1 MPLSNKEI
9 LERLC
14 SNKKISERN
23 PFILSE
29 LSMSCEELDEEV
41 MFQYEKL
48 LEVVDFDRV
57 AVCANFAMM
66 NPNEA
71 SDVNRG
77 VYFSRWKNE
86 TFWKNLQ
93 LGSAFSS
100 KEVVR
105 REIKDVISRQLKS
118 VLKISN
124 VRLVHLRSSNL
135 YYSEND
141 QLKLLENFSEQSF
154 ISFCMYIFARYL
166 KLSEDDA
173 IKTALRDRIKPA
185 SNNSVI
191 QFLDCYIKDGKYF
204 AGVSEDSPQWI
215 IQRFLRPAIE
225 LGKPTVHSKSV
236 DMLIDHLTDF
246 DSMTKHRVLD
256 ILSTMYMNSASLK
269 SKFGGAL
276 RIFGSSG
283 ANGKSKF
290 IDLLIRS
297 VGYDCAASVSVQDLG
312 DDRSAYSAA
321 SAMLL
326 VDDDAPSNRIKGLAS
341 SNFKK
346 LVTGGA
352 MKVRALYKEE
362 VTVTP
367 KCMMVIAS
375 NHLPRAEDKS
385 EGFLRRWNLVEI
397 KTRLHDRYDLD
408 EIWFKELDSDTSAQ
422 YVCEMLVLRALE
434 MSNGD
439 EMSPK
444 SEIML
449 ELDRRYAED
458 NNSASSFVREVGL
471 DQIVGFSVKEVRD
484 RYDRFC
490 QENDLPVMQ
499 RQFNETLE
507 NQFSLIAKSVGH
519 SRVSESSDQFALLK
533 QKLKSTVRAWQ
544 HTDDE
549 VNISY
554 LPNLKQT

>member
-1 MPLSNKEI
+1 MENKEI

-14 SNKKISERN
+14 SNEKISERN

-29 LSMSCEELDEEV
+29 LSMTCEELDEEV

-57 AVCANFAMM
+57 AVCANFAIM

-71 SDVNRG
+71 SDVDRG
-77 VYFSRWKNE
+77 VYFSRWKDE

-93 LGSAFSS
+93 LGSAVSS
-100 KEVVR
+100 KEIVR

-118 VLKISN
+118 VLKLSG
-124 VRLVHLRSSNL
+124 VRLVHLRSSKL

-141 QLKLLENFSEQSF
+141 QLKLLENFNDQSF

-173 IKTALRDRIKPA
+173 IKTALRDRVKPV
-185 SNNSVI
+185 SNNSII
-191 QFLDCYIKDGKYF
+191 QFLDCYIKEGKYF
-204 AGVSEDSPQWI
+204 VGVSEDSPQWI

-225 LGKPTVHSKSV
+225 SGKHTVHSRAV

-246 DSMTKHRVLD
+246 DIMTRHRLRDV
-256 ILSTMYMNSASLK
+256 LSTMYMNSASMK
-269 SKFGGAL
+269 SKFGCAL

-290 IDLLIRS
+290 LDLLIRS
-297 VGYDCAASVSVQDLG
+297 VGYDCVASVSVQDL
-312 DDRSAYSAA
+312 DNDRSVYSAA
-321 SAMLL
+321 SAMLA
-326 VDDDAPSNRIKGLAS
+326 VDDDAPSNRITGLAA

-346 LVTGGA
+346 FTTGGPV
-352 MKVRALYKEE
+352 KNRALYKEE

-385 EGFLRRWNLVEI
+385 EGFLRRWNLIEV

-408 EIWFKELDSDTSAQ
+408 EDWFKELDSDVSAQ
-422 YVCEMLVLRALE
+422 YVCEMLVLRFLE
-434 MSNGD
+434 LSNGD

-444 SEIML
+444 SEAML

-458 NNSASSFVREVGL
+458 NNSAAAFVNDLGFEKIIGFSVREV
-471 DQIVGFSVKEVRD
+471 RD
-484 RYDRFC
+484 HYESYC
-490 QENDLPVMQ
+490 KENDLPVMQ

-507 NQFSLIAKSVGH
+507 NQFSLIVKPAGVM
-519 SRVSESSDQFALLK
+519 RVSEASDQYALLR
-533 QKLKSTVRAWQ
+533 QKLKQTIKVWQ

-549 VNISY
+549 VNLVY
-554 LPNLKQT
+554 LPNLKQK

>member
-1 MPLSNKEI
+1 MENKEI

-23 PFILSE
+23 PYILSE

-57 AVCANFAMM
+57 AVCANFAIM

-71 SDVNRG
+71 SDVDRG

-93 LGSAFSS
+93 LGSAVSS
-100 KEVVR
+100 KEIVR

-118 VLKISN
+118 VLKLSG
-124 VRLVHLRSSNL
+124 VRLVNLRSSQL

-141 QLKLLENFSEQSF
+141 QLKLLEGFSDQSF
-154 ISFCMYIFARYL
+154 ISFCMYIFAKYL

-173 IKTALRDRIKPA
+173 IKTALRDRVKPA
-185 SNNSVI
+185 SNNSII
-191 QFLDCYIKDGKYF
+191 QFLDCYIKEGKYF
-204 AGVSEDSPQWI
+204 VGVSEDSPQWI

-225 LGKPTVHSKSV
+225 SGKPTVHSRVV

-246 DSMTKHRVLD
+246 DIMTKHRLRD
-256 ILSTMYMNSASLK
+256 ILSTMYMNSSNLK

-290 IDLLIRS
+290 LDLLIRS
-297 VGYDCAASVSVQDLG
+297 VGYDCVASVSIQDL
-312 DDRSAYSAA
+312 DNDRSVYSAA
-321 SAMLL
+321 SAMLA
-326 VDDDAPSNRIKGLAS
+326 VDDDAPSNRITGLAS

-346 LVTGGA
+346 FTTGGPV
-352 MKVRALYKEE
+352 KNRALYKEE

-385 EGFLRRWNLVEI
+385 EGFLRRWNLIEV
-397 KTRLHDRYDLD
+397 KTRLHDRYDLNED
-408 EIWFKELDSDTSAQ
+408 WFKELDSDVSAQ
-422 YVCEMLVLRALE
+422 YMCEMLVLRFLE
-434 MSNGD
+434 LSND
-439 EMSPK
+439 AEMSPK
-444 SEIML
+444 SESML

-458 NNSASSFVREVGL
+458 NNSAAAFVNDLGFEKIIGFSVREV
-471 DQIVGFSVKEVRD
+471 RD
-484 RYDRFC
+484 HYESYC
-490 QENDLPVMQ
+490 KENDLPVMQ

-507 NQFSLIAKSVGH
+507 NQFSLIVKPAGVM
-519 SRVSESSDQFALLK
+519 RVSEASDQYALLR
-533 QKLKSTVRAWQ
+533 QKLKQTIKVWQ

-549 VNISY
+549 VNIVY
-554 LPNLKQT
+554 LPNLKQM

>member
-1 MPLSNKEI
+1 MENKEI

-23 PFILSE
+23 PYILSE

-57 AVCANFAMM
+57 AVCANFAIM

-71 SDVNRG
+71 SDVDRG

-93 LGSAFSS
+93 LGSAVSS
-100 KEVVR
+100 KEIVR

-118 VLKISN
+118 VLKLSG
-124 VRLVHLRSSNL
+124 VRLVNLKSSQL

-141 QLKLLENFSEQSF
+141 QLKLLEGFSDQSF
-154 ISFCMYIFARYL
+154 ISFCMYIFAKYL

-173 IKTALRDRIKPA
+173 IKTALRDRVKPA
-185 SNNSVI
+185 SNNSII
-191 QFLDCYIKDGKYF
+191 QFLDCYIKEGKYF
-204 AGVSEDSPQWI
+204 VGVSEDSPQWI

-225 LGKPTVHSKSV
+225 SGKPTVHSRVV

-246 DSMTKHRVLD
+246 DIMTKHRLLD
-256 ILSTMYMNSASLK
+256 ILSTMYMNSSNLK

-290 IDLLIRS
+290 LDLLIRS
-297 VGYDCAASVSVQDLG
+297 VGYDCVASVSIQDL
-312 DDRSAYSAA
+312 DNDRSVYSAA
-321 SAMLL
+321 SAMLA
-326 VDDDAPSNRIKGLAS
+326 VDDDAPSNRITGLAS

-346 LVTGGA
+346 FTTGGPV
-352 MKVRALYKEE
+352 KNRALYKEE

-385 EGFLRRWNLVEI
+385 EGFLRRWNLIEV

-408 EIWFKELDSDTSAQ
+408 EDWFKELDSDVSAQ
-422 YVCEMLVLRALE
+422 YMCEMLVLRFLE
-434 MSNGD
+434 LSND
-439 EMSPK
+439 AEMSPK
-444 SEIML
+444 SESML

-458 NNSASSFVREVGL
+458 NNSAAAFVNDLGFEKIIGFSVREV
-471 DQIVGFSVKEVRD
+471 RD
-484 RYDRFC
+484 HYESYC
-490 QENDLPVMQ
+490 KENDLPVMQ

-507 NQFSLIAKSVGH
+507 NQFSLIVKPAGVM
-519 SRVSESSDQFALLK
+519 RVSEASDQYALLR
-533 QKLKSTVRAWQ
+533 QKLKQTIKVWQ

-549 VNISY
+549 VNIVY
-554 LPNLKQT
+554 LPNLKQM

>member
-1 MPLSNKEI
+1 MENKEI

-14 SNKKISERN
+14 SNEKISERN

-57 AVCANFAMM
+57 AVCANFAIM

-71 SDVNRG
+71 SDVDRG

-93 LGSAFSS
+93 LGSAVSS
-100 KEVVR
+100 KEIVR

-118 VLKISN
+118 VLKLCG

-141 QLKLLENFSEQSF
+141 QLKLLENFNEQSF

-173 IKTALRDRIKPA
+173 IKTALRDRVKPA
-185 SNNSVI
+185 SNNSII
-191 QFLDCYIKDGKYF
+191 QFLDCYIKEGKYF
-204 AGVSEDSPQWI
+204 VGVSEDSPQWI

-225 LGKPTVHSKSV
+225 SGKPTVHSRAV

-246 DSMTKHRVLD
+246 DIMTKHRLRD

-269 SKFGGAL
+269 SKFGGTL

-297 VGYDCAASVSVQDLG
+297 VGYDCVASVSVQDLD
-312 DDRSAYSAA
+312 DDRSVYSAA
-321 SAMLL
+321 LAMLT
-326 VDDDAPSNRIKGLAS
+326 VDDDAPSTRITGLAS

-346 LVTGGA
+346 FTTGGVV
-352 MKVRALYKEE
+352 KTRALYKEAI
-362 VTVTP
+362 TVTP
-367 KCMMVIAS
+367 KCTMVIAS

-385 EGFLRRWNLVEI
+385 EGFLRRWNLIEI

-408 EIWFKELDSDTSAQ
+408 EDWFKELDSDVSAQ
-422 YVCEMLVLRALE
+422 YMCEMLVLRFLE
-434 MSNGD
+434 LSNGA

-444 SEIML
+444 SESML

-458 NNSASSFVREVGL
+458 NNSAAAFVNDLGIEKIIGFSVREVREHYE
-471 DQIVGFSVKEVRD
+471 SYCK
-484 RYDRFC
+484 
-490 QENDLPVMQ
+490 ENDLPVMQ

-507 NQFSLIAKSVGH
+507 NQFSLIVKPAGVM
-519 SRVSESSDQFALLK
+519 RVSESSDQFALLR
-533 QKLKSTVRAWQ
+533 QKLKRTIKVWQ

-549 VNISY
+549 VNIIY
-554 LPNLKQT
+554 LPNLKQM

>member
-1 MPLSNKEI
+1 MENKEI

-23 PFILSE
+23 PYILSE

-57 AVCANFAMM
+57 AVCANFAIM

-71 SDVNRG
+71 SDVDRG

-86 TFWKNLQ
+86 TFWKNFQ
-93 LGSAFSS
+93 LGSAVTS
-100 KEVVR
+100 KEIVR

-118 VLKISN
+118 VLKLSG
-124 VRLVHLRSSNL
+124 VRLVNLRSSQL

-141 QLKLLENFSEQSF
+141 QLKLLEGFSDQSF
-154 ISFCMYIFARYL
+154 ISFCMYIFAKYL

-173 IKTALRDRIKPA
+173 IKTALRDRVKPA
-185 SNNSVI
+185 SNNSII
-191 QFLDCYIKDGKYF
+191 QFLDCYIKEGKYF
-204 AGVSEDSPQWI
+204 VGVSEDSPQWI

-225 LGKPTVHSKSV
+225 SGKPTVHSRAV
-236 DMLIDHLTDF
+236 NMLIDHLTDF
-246 DSMTKHRVLD
+246 DIMTKHRLRD
-256 ILSTMYMNSASLK
+256 ILSTMYMNSSNLK

-290 IDLLIRS
+290 LDLLIRS
-297 VGYDCAASVSVQDLG
+297 VGYDCVASVSIQDL
-312 DDRSAYSAA
+312 DNDRSVYSAA
-321 SAMLL
+321 SAMLA
-326 VDDDAPSNRIKGLAS
+326 VDDDAPSNRITGLAS

-346 LVTGGA
+346 FTTGGPV
-352 MKVRALYKEE
+352 KNRALYKEE

-385 EGFLRRWNLVEI
+385 EGFLRRWNLIEV

-408 EIWFKELDSDTSAQ
+408 EDWFKELDSDVSAQ
-422 YVCEMLVLRALE
+422 YMCEMLVLRFLE
-434 MSNGD
+434 LSNGA

-444 SEIML
+444 SESML

-458 NNSASSFVREVGL
+458 NNSAAAFVNDLGFEKIIGFSVREV
-471 DQIVGFSVKEVRD
+471 RD
-484 RYDRFC
+484 HYESYC
-490 QENDLPVMQ
+490 KENDLPVMQ

-507 NQFSLIAKSVGH
+507 NQFSLIVKPAGVM
-519 SRVSESSDQFALLK
+519 RVSEASDQYALLR
-533 QKLKSTVRAWQ
+533 QKLKQTIKVWQ

-549 VNISY
+549 VNIVY
-554 LPNLKQT
+554 LPNLKQM

>member
-1 MPLSNKEI
+1 MENKEI

-23 PFILSE
+23 PYILSE

-57 AVCANFAMM
+57 AVCANFAIM

-71 SDVNRG
+71 SDVDRG

-93 LGSAFSS
+93 LGSAVSS
-100 KEVVR
+100 KEIVR

-118 VLKISN
+118 VLKLSG
-124 VRLVHLRSSNL
+124 VRLVNLRSSQL

-141 QLKLLENFSEQSF
+141 QLKLLEGFSDQSF
-154 ISFCMYIFARYL
+154 ISFCMYIFAKYL

-173 IKTALRDRIKPA
+173 IKTALRDRVKPA
-185 SNNSVI
+185 SNNSII
-191 QFLDCYIKDGKYF
+191 QFLDCYIKEGKYF
-204 AGVSEDSPQWI
+204 VGVSEDSPQWI

-225 LGKPTVHSKSV
+225 SGKPTVHSRAV

-246 DSMTKHRVLD
+246 DIMTKHRLRD
-256 ILSTMYMNSASLK
+256 ILSTMYMNSSNLK

-290 IDLLIRS
+290 LDLLIRS
-297 VGYDCAASVSVQDLG
+297 VGYDCVASVSIQDL
-312 DDRSAYSAA
+312 DNDRSVYSAA
-321 SAMLL
+321 SAMLA
-326 VDDDAPSNRIKGLAS
+326 VDDDAPSNRITGLAS

-346 LVTGGA
+346 FTTGGPV
-352 MKVRALYKEE
+352 KNRALYKEE

-367 KCMMVIAS
+367 KCMMVITS

-385 EGFLRRWNLVEI
+385 EGFLRRWNLIEV

-408 EIWFKELDSDTSAQ
+408 EDWFKELDSDVSAQ
-422 YVCEMLVLRALE
+422 YMCETLVLRFLE
-434 MSNGD
+434 LSND
-439 EMSPK
+439 AEMSPK
-444 SEIML
+444 SESML

-458 NNSASSFVREVGL
+458 NNSAAAFVNDLGFEKIIGFSVREV
-471 DQIVGFSVKEVRD
+471 RD
-484 RYDRFC
+484 HYESYC
-490 QENDLPVMQ
+490 KENDLPVMQ

-507 NQFSLIAKSVGH
+507 NQFSLIVKPAGVM
-519 SRVSESSDQFALLK
+519 RVSEASDQYALLR
-533 QKLKSTVRAWQ
+533 QKLKQTIKVWQ

-549 VNISY
+549 VNIVY
-554 LPNLKQT
+554 LPNLKQM

>member
-1 MPLSNKEI
+1 MENKEI

-14 SNKKISERN
+14 SNEKISERN

-57 AVCANFAMM
+57 AVCANFAIM

-71 SDVNRG
+71 SDVDRG

-86 TFWKNLQ
+86 TFWRNLQ
-93 LGSAFSS
+93 LGSAVSS
-100 KEVVR
+100 KEIVR

-118 VLKISN
+118 VLKLCG

-141 QLKLLENFSEQSF
+141 QLKLLENFNEQSF

-173 IKTALRDRIKPA
+173 IKTALRDRVKPA
-185 SNNSVI
+185 SNNSII
-191 QFLDCYIKDGKYF
+191 QFLDCYIKEGKYF
-204 AGVSEDSPQWI
+204 VGVSEDSPQWI

-225 LGKPTVHSKSV
+225 SGKPTVHSRAV

-246 DSMTKHRVLD
+246 DIMTNHRLRD
-256 ILSTMYMNSASLK
+256 ILSTMYMNSSNLK

-290 IDLLIRS
+290 LDLLIRS
-297 VGYDCAASVSVQDLG
+297 VGYDCVASVSVQDL
-312 DDRSAYSAA
+312 DNDRSVYSAA
-321 SAMLL
+321 SAMLA
-326 VDDDAPSNRIKGLAS
+326 VDDDAPSNRITGLAS

-346 LVTGGA
+346 FTTGGPV
-352 MKVRALYKEE
+352 KNRALYKEE

-385 EGFLRRWNLVEI
+385 EGFLRRWNLIEVKI
-397 KTRLHDRYDLD
+397 RLHDRYDLD
-408 EIWFKELDSDTSAQ
+408 EDWFKELDSDVSAQ
-422 YVCEMLVLRALE
+422 YMCEMLVLRFLE
-434 MSNGD
+434 LSNGA

-444 SEIML
+444 SESML

-458 NNSASSFVREVGL
+458 NNSAAAFVNDLGFEKIIGFSVREVRE
-471 DQIVGFSVKEVRD
+471 QYESYCK
-484 RYDRFC
+484 
-490 QENDLPVMQ
+490 ENDLPVMQ

-507 NQFSLIAKSVGH
+507 NQFSLIVKPAGVM
-519 SRVSESSDQFALLK
+519 RVSEGSDQFALLR
-533 QKLKSTVRAWQ
+533 QKLKRTIKVWQ

-549 VNISY
+549 VNIVY
-554 LPNLKQT
+554 LPNLKQM

>member
-1 MPLSNKEI
+1 MENKEI

-57 AVCANFAMM
+57 AVCANFAIM

-71 SDVNRG
+71 SDVDRG

-118 VLKISN
+118 VLKLSG
-124 VRLVHLRSSNL
+124 VRLVHLRSSKL

-141 QLKLLENFSEQSF
+141 QLKLLENFNEQSF
-154 ISFCMYIFARYL
+154 ISFSMYIFARYL

-173 IKTALRDRIKPA
+173 IKTALRDRVKPV
-185 SNNSVI
+185 SNNSII
-191 QFLDCYIKDGKYF
+191 QFLDCYIKEGKYF
-204 AGVSEDSPQWI
+204 VGVSEDSPQWI

-225 LGKPTVHSKSV
+225 SGRPTVHSRAV

-246 DSMTKHRVLD
+246 DIMTKHRLRD

-290 IDLLIRS
+290 LDLLIRS
-297 VGYDCAASVSVQDLG
+297 VGYDCVASVSVQDL
-312 DDRSAYSAA
+312 DNDRSVYSAA
-321 SAMLL
+321 SAMLA
-326 VDDDAPSNRIKGLAS
+326 VDDDAPSNRITGLAS

-346 LVTGGA
+346 FTTGGPV
-352 MKVRALYKEE
+352 KNRALYKEE

-385 EGFLRRWNLVEI
+385 EGFLRRWNLIEV

-408 EIWFKELDSDTSAQ
+408 ENWFKELDSDISAQ
-422 YVCEMLVLRALE
+422 YMCEMLVLRFLE
-434 MSNGD
+434 MSNSD

-444 SEIML
+444 SESML

-458 NNSASSFVREVGL
+458 NNSAAAFVNDLGFEKIIGFSVREV
-471 DQIVGFSVKEVRD
+471 RD
-484 RYDRFC
+484 HYESYC
-490 QENDLPVMQ
+490 KENDLPVMQ

-507 NQFSLIAKSVGH
+507 NQFSLIVKPAGVM
-519 SRVSESSDQFALLK
+519 RVSEASDQYALLR
-533 QKLKSTVRAWQ
+533 QKLKQTIKVWQ

-549 VNISY
+549 VNLVY
-554 LPNLKQT
+554 LPNLKQK

>member
-1 MPLSNKEI
+1 MKNKEI

-14 SNKKISERN
+14 SNKKIAERN

-29 LSMSCEELDEEV
+29 LSVSSEELDEEV
-41 MFQYEKL
+41 MFRYEKL

-57 AVCANFAMM
+57 AVCANYATI

-71 SDVNRG
+71 SDVSRD
-77 VYFSRWKNE
+77 VYFSRWEND
-86 TFWKNLQ
+86 TFWKSIP
-93 LGSAFSS
+93 LGSAFSH
-100 KEVVR
+100 KEIVR

-118 VLKISN
+118 VLKLSN
-124 VRLVHLRSSNL
+124 VRLVHLRSSRL

-141 QLKLLENFSEQSF
+141 QLKLLEDFNEQSF

-173 IKTALRDRIKPA
+173 IKNALRDRVKPA

-191 QFLDCYIKDGKYF
+191 QFLDCYIENGEYHK
-204 AGVSEDSPQWI
+204 GVSEESPQWI

-225 LGKPTVHSKSV
+225 SGKPTVHSKPV

-246 DSMTKHRVLD
+246 DIMTRHRLIDV
-256 ILSTMYMNSASLK
+256 LSTMYMNSASLK
-269 SKFGGAL
+269 SKFGGAI

-283 ANGKSKF
+283 ANGKSKL

-297 VGYDCAASVSVQDLG
+297 VGYDCSSSVSVQDL
-312 DDRSAYSAA
+312 DNDRSAYTAA
-321 SAMLL
+321 ISMLL

-346 LVTGGA
+346 LVTGGP
-352 MKVRALYKEE
+352 MKVRPLYKEE
-362 VTVTP
+362 ITVTP

-385 EGFLRRWNLVEI
+385 DGFLRRWNFIET
-397 KTRLHDRYDLD
+397 KMRLHDRYDLD
-408 EIWFKELDSDTSAQ
+408 EDWFKELDSDDSAQ
-422 YVCEMLVLRALE
+422 YVCEMLVIRALE
-434 MSNGD
+434 MSKGA

-444 SEIML
+444 SESML

-458 NNSASSFVREVGL
+458 NNSAAAFVNDLGIEKIIGFSVREVREKYE
-471 DQIVGFSVKEVRD
+471 SYCK
-484 RYDRFC
+484 
-490 QENDLPVMQ
+490 ENDLPVMQ

-507 NQFSLIAKSVGH
+507 NQFSLVVKPVGVM
-519 SRVSESSDQFALLK
+519 RVSEDSDQFAVLY
-533 QKLKSTVRAWQ
+533 QKLKRTIKAWQ
-544 HTDDE
+544 HADDE
-549 VNISY
+549 VNIIY
-554 LPNLKQT
+554 LPNLKRM

>member
-1 MPLSNKEI
+1 MENKEI

-29 LSMSCEELDEEV
+29 LSTSCEELDEEV

-57 AVCANFAMM
+57 AVCANFATM

-71 SDVNRG
+71 SDVDRG
-77 VYFSRWKNE
+77 VYFSKWENE

-93 LGSAFSS
+93 LGSAVSS
-100 KEVVR
+100 KEIVR

-118 VLKISN
+118 VLKLSG
-124 VRLVHLRSSNL
+124 VRLVNLRSSQL

-141 QLKLLENFSEQSF
+141 QLKLLEDFSEQSF

-191 QFLDCYIKDGKYF
+191 QFLDCYIKDSKYF

-215 IQRFLRPAIE
+215 IKRFLRPAIE
-225 LGKPTVHSKSV
+225 SGEPNVHSKSV

-246 DSMTKHRVLD
+246 DVMTKHRVLD

-312 DDRSAYSAA
+312 DDRSVYSAA
-321 SAMLL
+321 SAMLT

-352 MKVRALYKEE
+352 TKTRALYKEE

-408 EIWFKELDSDTSAQ
+408 ENWFKELDSDISAQ
-422 YVCEMLVLRALE
+422 YICEILVLRALE
-434 MSNGD
+434 MSNGG

-444 SEIML
+444 SETML

-458 NNSASSFVREVGL
+458 NNSAAAFVNDLGFEKIIGFSVREV
-471 DQIVGFSVKEVRD
+471 RD
-484 RYDRFC
+484 HYESYC
-490 QENDLPVMQ
+490 KENDLPVMQ

-507 NQFSLIAKSVGH
+507 NQFSLIVKPAGVM
-519 SRVSESSDQFALLK
+519 RVSEASDQYALLR
-533 QKLKSTVRAWQ
+533 QKLKRTIKVWQ
-544 HTDDE
+544 HTDDD
-549 VNISY
+549 VNIIY
-554 LPNLKQT
+554 LPNLKQM

>member
-1 MPLSNKEI
+1 MENKEI

-23 PFILSE
+23 PYILSE

-57 AVCANFAMM
+57 AVCANFAIM

-71 SDVNRG
+71 SDVDRG

-86 TFWKNLQ
+86 TFWKNFQ
-93 LGSAFSS
+93 LGSAVTS
-100 KEVVR
+100 KEIVR

-118 VLKISN
+118 VLKLSG
-124 VRLVHLRSSNL
+124 VRLVNLRSSQL

-141 QLKLLENFSEQSF
+141 QLKLLEGFSDQSF
-154 ISFCMYIFARYL
+154 ISFCMYIFAKYL

-185 SNNSVI
+185 SNNSII
-191 QFLDCYIKDGKYF
+191 QFLDCYIKEGKYF
-204 AGVSEDSPQWI
+204 VGVSEDSPQWI

-225 LGKPTVHSKSV
+225 SKKPTVHSKSV

-246 DSMTKHRVLD
+246 DVMTKHRVLD
-256 ILSTMYMNSASLK
+256 ILSTMYMNSANLK

-297 VGYDCAASVSVQDLG
+297 VGYDCVASVSVQDL
-312 DDRSAYSAA
+312 DEDRSVYSAA
-321 SAMLL
+321 LSMLT
-326 VDDDAPSNRIKGLAS
+326 VDDDAPSNRITGLAA

-346 LVTGGA
+346 ITTGGPV
-352 MKVRALYKEE
+352 KTRALYKEA

-367 KCMMVIAS
+367 KCMTVIAS

-385 EGFLRRWNLVEI
+385 EGFLRRWNLIEI

-408 EIWFKELDSDTSAQ
+408 EDWFKELDSDVSAQ
-422 YVCEMLVLRALE
+422 YICEMLVLRSLE
-434 MSNGD
+434 LSNGD

-444 SEIML
+444 SESML
-449 ELDRRYAED
+449 DLDRRYAED
-458 NNSASSFVREVGL
+458 NNSAAAFVNDLGFEKIIGFSVREV
-471 DQIVGFSVKEVRD
+471 RD
-484 RYDRFC
+484 HYESYC
-490 QENDLPVMQ
+490 KENDLPVMQ

-507 NQFSLIAKSVGH
+507 NQFSLIVKPAGVM
-519 SRVSESSDQFALLK
+519 RVSEGSDQFALLR
-533 QKLKSTVRAWQ
+533 QKLKRTVKVWQ
-544 HTDDE
+544 HTDDD
-549 VNISY
+549 VNIIY
-554 LPNLKQT
+554 LPNLKQM